1 MRMNVIAFKSLAW
14 IPPLKCPDETLTI
27 YVISL
32 LFNMKVGSDA
42 AALDLSDALDR
53 QENWG
58 SDPAIQTIAMDH
70 IKIVHKVREDDW
82 PIL

>member
-1 MRMNVIAFKSLAW
+1 
-14 IPPLKCPDETLTI
+14 
-27 YVISL
+27 
-32 LFNMKVGSDA
+32 MKVGSDA

-70 IKIVHKVREDDW
+70 IKIIHKVRRGRLA
-82 PIL
+82 ILEPRGWINAHYWV

>member
-1 MRMNVIAFKSLAW
+1 
-14 IPPLKCPDETLTI
+14 
-27 YVISL
+27 
-32 LFNMKVGSDA
+32 MKVGSDA

-70 IKIVHKVREDDW
+70 IKIIHKVRRGRLPFWSQGDG
-82 PIL
+82 IMRIIGCMNLM